1 MTLYRVDKSR
11 FDPFEPTTFATEG
24 FAERADLQRLL
35 RQQVGVIAPDVLVIS
50 EEFGEWE
57 GARRRI
63 DLLGIDKVGNL
74 VVIELKRT
82 EDGGHMELQSLRYA
96 AMVSA
101 LSFDEAVDAFEQYLA
116 ATGESGD
123 PRRLILDFL
132 EWDDSETESFPK
144 DVRVVLASADFS
156 KEITTT
162 VLWLNEHGM
171 DIKCVRMQPYRD
183 GDRLLVDVQ
192 QVIPLPEA
200 EEYQIRVRDR
210 KVAER
215 TQNRDFTRFD
225 VTVGSETYKDLPKRR
240 AILQVIRA
248 LCAKGVNPEDII
260 KTIDWR
266 TNAIYSAKGELDP
279 VTFEKRLAALL
290 REKGNRPDTDRYFI
304 EGDEL
309 IRANGRTYAV
319 TKMWGMLTKTAMMK
333 LLEKFPGHGI
343 SFKESV

>member
-1 MTLYRVDKSR
+1 MTLYRVDKTR
-11 FDPFEPTTFATEG
+11 FAPFAPTTFAVAG
-24 FAERADLQRLL
+24 YSERADLQRLL
-35 RQQVGVIAPDVLVIS
+35 RQQVSVIAPDVLVIS
-50 EEFGEWE
+50 EEFGDWE

-63 DLLGIDKVGNL
+63 DLLGVDKVGNL

-82 EDGGHMELQSLRYA
+82 DDGGHMELQSLRYA

-101 LSFDEAVDAFEQYLA
+101 LSFDEAAAAFEQYLA
-116 ATGESGD
+116 VTGQPGD
-123 PRRLILDFL
+123 ARRLLQEFL
-132 EWDDSETESFPK
+132 QWDDSETEAFPK

-162 VLWLNEHGM
+162 VLWLNDHGM
-171 DIKCVRMQPYRD
+171 SIKCVRMQPYLD

-200 EEYQIRVRDR
+200 EEYQVRVRDR

-225 VTVGSETYKDLPKRR
+225 VTVGSDTYRDLPKRR

-248 LCAKGVNPEDII
+248 LCANGADPEDII

-266 TNAIYSAKGELDP
+266 TNAIYSVEGNLDSAS
-279 VTFEKRLAALL
+279 FERRLRELL
-290 REKGNRPDTDRYFI
+290 RERGNQPDTHRFFI
-304 EGDEL
+304 EADEL

-319 TKMWGMLTKTAMMK
+319 TKMWGMLTKTAMTK
-333 LLEKFPGHGI
+333 LLERYPGHAI
-343 SFKESV
+343 SFKEST

>member
-1 MTLYRVDKSR
+1 MTLYRVDKAQ
-11 FDPFEPTTFATEG
+11 FAAFKPTTFAAAG
-24 FAERADLQRLL
+24 FSERADLQRLL

-50 EEFGEWE
+50 EEFGDWE

-63 DLLGIDKVGNL
+63 DLLAVDKAGNL
-74 VVIELKRT
+74 LVIELKRT
-82 EDGGHMELQSLRYA
+82 DDGGHMELQSLRYA

-101 LSFDEAVDAFEQYLA
+101 MSFDDAVEAFEQYLV
-116 ATGESGD
+116 ATDQSGNARD
-123 PRRLILDFL
+123 MLLEFL
-132 EWDDSETESFPK
+132 EWDESEAESFPK
-144 DVRVVLASADFS
+144 DVRVVLAAANFS

-171 DIKCVRMQPYRD
+171 DIKCVRMQPYLD
-183 GDRLLVDVQ
+183 GERLLVDVQ

-215 TQNRDFTRFD
+215 TQSRDFTRFD
-225 VTVGSETYKDLPKRR
+225 VTVGSEVYGDLPKRR
-240 AILQVIRA
+240 AIFQVIRS

-266 TNAIYSAKGELDP
+266 TNAIFSVEGEPDSAA
-279 VTFEKRLAALL
+279 TEKKLAALL
-290 REKGNRPDTDRYFI
+290 RERGNQPDTHRFFI
-304 EGDEL
+304 DADEL
-309 IRANGRTYAV
+309 IRANGRTYVV
-319 TKMWGMLTKTAMMK
+319 TKMWGTMTKTAMAR